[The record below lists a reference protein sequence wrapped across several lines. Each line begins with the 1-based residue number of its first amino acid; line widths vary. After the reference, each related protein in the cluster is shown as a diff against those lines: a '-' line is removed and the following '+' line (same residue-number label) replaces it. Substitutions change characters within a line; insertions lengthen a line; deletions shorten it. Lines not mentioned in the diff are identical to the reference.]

1 MARATG
7 FEPATSTVT
16 GWHSN
21 QLSYA
26 PAISCM
32 KLNIH
37 PGLEKSKLKREK
49 STKKLCSV
57 RKLTAGREW
66 GRIGKE
72 TRKPSMK
79 MAERGGFE
87 PPNGKNPLTVFETA
101 AFDRSAISPVY
112 GTPLKICF
120 RRLFASEQSPTGKI
134 FGGYL
139 QVATLKSSCIG
150 VFAHPLKIHPIEF
163 LELPCIKSRE

>member
-37 PGLEKSKLKREK
+37 PGFGKSKLKLEK
-49 STKKLCSV
+49 STKKLSSV
-57 RKLTAGREW
+57 CTLTAG
-66 GRIGKE
+66 G
-72 TRKPSMK
+72 
-79 MAERGGFE
+79 
-87 PPNGKNPLTVFETA
+87 NGE
-101 AFDRSAISPVY
+101 
-112 GTPLKICF
+112 
-120 RRLFASEQSPTGKI
+120 ETGKDPGI
-134 FGGYL
+134 
-139 QVATLKSSCIG
+139 
-150 VFAHPLKIHPIEF
+150 
-163 LELPCIKSRE
+163 

>member
-37 PGLEKSKLKREK
+37 PVFGKSKLKLEK
-49 STKKLCSV
+49 STKNLFFV
-57 RKLTAGREW
+57 RKLATGSRE
-66 GRIGKE
+66 
-72 TRKPSMK
+72 
-79 MAERGGFE
+79 GFE
-87 PPNGKNPLTVFETA
+87 NRL
-101 AFDRSAISPVY
+101 DR
-112 GTPLKICF
+112 
-120 RRLFASEQSPTGKI
+120 
-134 FGGYL
+134 
-139 QVATLKSSCIG
+139 
-150 VFAHPLKIHPIEF
+150 
-163 LELPCIKSRE
+163 

>member
-32 KLNIH
+32 KSNIH
-37 PGLEKSKLKREK
+37 HGFGKSKLKLEK
-49 STKKLCSV
+49 STKKLFFV
-57 RKLTAGREW
+57 RKLASGTEW
-66 GRIGKE
+66 GSI
-72 TRKPSMK
+72 RKNARKLSMN

-101 AFDRSAISPVY
+101 AFDRSAISPDF
-112 GTPLKICF
+112 KKKQRI
-120 RRLFASEQSPTGKI
+120 I
-134 FGGYL
+134 
-139 QVATLKSSCIG
+139 
-150 VFAHPLKIHPIEF
+150 
-163 LELPCIKSRE
+163 

>member
-26 PAISCM
+26 PAISCI

-37 PGLEKSKLKREK
+37 PGFGKSKLNSEK
-49 STKKLCSV
+49 STKKLSRPSARDGEERGRNGEKRSV
-57 RKLTAGREW
+57 L
-66 GRIGKE
+66 
-72 TRKPSMK
+72 SVK

-101 AFDRSAISPVY
+101 AFDRSAISPDF
-112 GTPLKICF
+112 KKKQRI
-120 RRLFASEQSPTGKI
+120 I
-134 FGGYL
+134 
-139 QVATLKSSCIG
+139 
-150 VFAHPLKIHPIEF
+150 
-163 LELPCIKSRE
+163 

>member
-32 KLNIH
+32 RFNIH
-37 PGLEKSKLKREK
+37 PGFGKSKLKLEK
-49 STKKLCSV
+49 STKKLSSV
-57 RKLTAGREW
+57 CTLTAGREW
-66 GRIGKE
+66 GRIGE
-72 TRKPSMK
+72 ESRNLSVK

-101 AFDRSAISPVY
+101 AFDRSAISPDF
-112 GTPLKICF
+112 KKKQRI
-120 RRLFASEQSPTGKI
+120 I
-134 FGGYL
+134 
-139 QVATLKSSCIG
+139 
-150 VFAHPLKIHPIEF
+150 
-163 LELPCIKSRE
+163 

>member
-37 PGLEKSKLKREK
+37 PGFGKSKLKPEK

-57 RKLTAGREW
+57 RLLATGRKW
-66 GRIGKE
+66 GRNEDK
-72 TRKPSMK
+72 TRKLSIK

-101 AFDRSAISPVY
+101 AFDRSAISPVF
-112 GTPLKICF
+112 K
-120 RRLFASEQSPTGKI
+120 
-134 FGGYL
+134 
-139 QVATLKSSCIG
+139 
-150 VFAHPLKIHPIEF
+150 
-163 LELPCIKSRE
+163 KSRE